1 MNEKTKAII
10 IYLDDCVLL
19 SKKEYSH
26 WKEVQ
31 DEYYEKYKANLEPM
45 SCEEIISFFEEDFIQ
60 EEFWPFPRRRIVDF
74 FESDEMIIQSEQ

>member
-1 MNEKTKAII
+1 MKKAKAII

-19 SKKEYSH
+19 SKKEYSN

-31 DEYYEKYKANLEPM
+31 DEYYEKYKANLWPM

-60 EEFWPFPRRRIVDF
+60 EETWPFPRKRIVDF
-74 FESDEMIIQSEQ
+74 FEGDEMVIQSEQ